1 MKQVEI
7 CKELEEQS
15 GMKHIHCHL
24 YGNSM
29 NQVKFLTDLTG
40 IIGVQ
45 SKKFH
50 GKIIF
55 NYG

>member
-7 CKELEEQS
+7 CKGQEEQS
-15 GMKHIHCHL
+15 GMKHIHYHL

-29 NQVKFLTDLTG
+29 SQVKFLTDLTG
-40 IIGVQ
+40 TIGVL